1 MKHFDIS
8 IKGTR
13 VKLTI
18 YFSWKRLAEG
28 FRTNPRSS
36 GSAHSFSRYEACK
49 IGRWDVVI
57 YWGSCDEEDR
67 KGDGA
72 AVERKLVGSN
82 TTQRALYAPSG
93 TKSSALTSPSPHNS
107 PPQRIQGPGGFDG
120 HHATFRHNARCL
132 GWRNQCISIVCAPF
146 AMKPPPLNSP
156 DQQLSNGGIRVSIRA
171 LVGEIR
177 PGA

>member
-1 MKHFDIS
+1 MHLFHRRKLPRPCASIRSWPLYAYKQTLYIFVPLAIICYDTLLSKLSKKHFDIS
-8 IKGTR
+8 IEGTR

-67 KGDGA
+67 KGAGA
-72 AVERKLVGSN
+72 AVERELVGSN
-82 TTQRALYAPSG
+82 TNQRALYAPSG
-93 TKSSALTSPSPHNS
+93 TESSALTSPSPHNS
-107 PPQRIQGPGGFDG
+107 PPQRIQGPGGFD
-120 HHATFRHNARCL
+120 
-132 GWRNQCISIVCAPF
+132 
-146 AMKPPPLNSP
+146 
-156 DQQLSNGGIRVSIRA
+156 
-171 LVGEIR
+171 
-177 PGA
+177 